1 MLEEDVMKALTFPM
15 GLGLLMVSF
24 APSGTV
30 RCNSTWVGKC
40 ADDAGRQAD
49 PVGEFIFTTAPF
61 ASCHASTIVEL
72 RDGNLMAAWFGG
84 TAESRPDVA
93 IWGSYYSGGQ
103 WCAPVELAR
112 EAEIATYNPVLFY
125 TKDGRLWLYYKFG
138 PGPTDWTGA
147 RRSSS
152 NDGKSWSVVEH
163 LAAGLHGPI
172 RTKPLL
178 LKDGTIIS
186 GTSMES
192 YLSWACWI
200 ERSTDGGNTWEKLG
214 PITVPQGLGRSG
226 LQGSALPDG
235 IIQPSIVSLG
245 GKRLRFYARST
256 ASIGRICVSDSFDN
270 GVTWTSAHPIDLPN
284 PNSGIDAVTLRDGRI
299 VLVYNHS
306 DKDRTPLNIAVSK
319 DGERFQMFHT
329 LEDQPGEYSYPAI
342 IQGRNGDLHITYTW
356 NRKRI
361 RHVLLPLKDI
371 PRSMAQ
377 VTQPPSPA
385 LSNK

>member
-1 MLEEDVMKALTFPM
+1 MKAFTFPM
-15 GLGLLMVSF
+15 GLGLLMASF
-24 APSGTV
+24 APSGTFG
-30 RCNSTWVGKC
+30 RQSAWTCKF
-40 ADDAGRQAD
+40 ADDAGGQAGSI
-49 PVGEFIFTTAPF
+49 GEFIFTTAPF
-61 ASCHASTIVEL
+61 PSCHASTIVEL
-72 RDGNLMAAWFGG
+72 RNGNLMAAWFGG
-84 TAESRPDVA
+84 TAESKPDVA

-112 EAEIATYNPVLFY
+112 EAHVAAYNPVLFY

-152 NDGKSWSVVEH
+152 DDGRSWSAVEH
-163 LAAGLHGPI
+163 LAAGLLGPI

-186 GTSMES
+186 GTSVES

-200 ERSTDGGNTWEKLG
+200 ERSTDGWSTWKKLG
-214 PITVPQGLGRSG
+214 PITVPRDLGRSG
-226 LQGSALPDG
+226 RQGSASPDG
-235 IIQPSIVSLG
+235 IIQPSIVTLG

-256 ASIGRICVSDSFDN
+256 ESIGRICVSDSFDN
-270 GVTWTSAHPIDLPN
+270 GLTWTSAHPIDLPN
-284 PNSGIDAVTLRDGRI
+284 PNSGIDAVALRDGRI

-306 DKDRTPLNIAVSK
+306 DKGRTPLNIAVSE
-319 DGERFQMFHT
+319 DGEHFQMFHT

-361 RHVLLPLKDI
+361 RHVLFPLKDI
-371 PRSMAQ
+371 PRLTGR
-377 VTQPPSPA
+377 VTRPPSPA